1 MKTSRIFLLLLVF
14 SSFITSMFGCAQ
26 KIPVHEAGYGLVA
39 IPYHV
44 INRSSIAYLHTYEW
58 KSSTDEHI
66 SIKIDPGI
74 RSDSIA
80 FSDPIAEGQYT
91 LDILVVRSVPQHH
104 VTSSSS
110 YDERALEDPFTIDVF
125 NGEIGLVPVVFEF
138 EQYLQ
143 GEQIM
148 MKNGAVEFDDELE
161 KAYHDRLEAMENSN
175 LWKVRT
181 L

>member
-1 MKTSRIFLLLLVF
+1 MKTSRIVLLLLF
-14 SSFITSMFGCAQ
+14 LSSFLTSMFGCAQ
-26 KIPVHEAGYGLVA
+26 KLPLHEAGYGLVA
-39 IPYHV
+39 MPYHV
-44 INRSSIAYLHTYEW
+44 INRSSIAYLYTYEW
-58 KSSTDEHI
+58 KSSTDEQI
-66 SIKIDPGI
+66 SIKLDPGI

-91 LDILVVRSVPQHH
+91 IDTLVVRSVPQHN
-104 VTSSSS
+104 VTSNSSS
-110 YDERALEDPFTIDVF
+110 DERALEDPFIIDVF
-125 NGEIGLVPVVFEF
+125 NGEIGLVPVVFKF

-161 KAYHDRLEAMENSN
+161 KSYHDRLKEMENSN
-175 LWKVRT
+175 LWTVRT